1 MLDYK
6 CLDSND
12 MKTLLLGP
20 WPYPENNWQR
30 AGQPAMIMV
39 R

>member
-1 MLDYK
+1 
-6 CLDSND
+6 

-30 AGQPAMIMV
+30 AGAARYDYGPKT
-39 R
+39 